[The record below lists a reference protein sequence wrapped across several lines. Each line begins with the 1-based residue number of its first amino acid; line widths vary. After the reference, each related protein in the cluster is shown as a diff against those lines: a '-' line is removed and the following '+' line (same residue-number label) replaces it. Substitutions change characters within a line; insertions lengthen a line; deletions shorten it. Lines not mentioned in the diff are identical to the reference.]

1 MRFNTLKLPLSFL
14 LILISTGLAFTQSA
28 NVPLNEDY
36 YHLLDRYEI
45 KQRAFSTDFFSNFKP
60 YGRQGIAQFLD
71 SLPENTSVSAADE
84 FNLNYLKLDN
94 WEFTDYEGRYS
105 KKPVLKNIY
114 KYQNDFYAHHGESFD
129 VHLSPVFY
137 FGLGQDDNSGSTPFI
152 NTRGAEIRGIID
164 DKIAFYTY
172 LGENQAVFPEYVQ
185 RWNRRYN
192 VVPGEGFWKRY
203 GDHGFDYFSVR
214 GYVNFNA
221 TRHIGIQLGY
231 DKNVIGSGQRSMLLS
246 DFSSS
251 YPFLKLN
258 VQVWKLQYQVMY
270 AQMIADQ
277 FFVANGGGSLGTRE
291 YPKKFM
297 TMHQLSINLSD
308 NFTLGFFESIIF
320 NKEDSLGNS
329 RFELNY
335 LNPLIFYTAIEQQA
349 GSADNVVV
357 GMDARWNIAG
367 SYQLYGQFLFD
378 EFVLSE
384 VFSGDGWWSNKYG
397 FQLGGKY
404 IDVLSIPNLDLQ
416 LEYNFSRPYTYA
428 HNNLQTSYSNYRQP
442 LAHPIGANLKEFM
455 AVLRYQPINRLTLMG
470 RLISANYGEDNP
482 GENWGKNVLLDY
494 TTYEQEYGNV
504 TGQGV
509 ATDLFMTQLVASYQ
523 WRHNL
528 FTDLTFTYRTE
539 ENELLAGTEPTS
551 FIQFAIRL
559 NAPRINHLF

>member
-1 MRFNTLKLPLSFL
+1 MKRLPIVLFFLCLTYRALS
-14 LILISTGLAFTQSA
+14 QSA

-36 YHLLDRYEI
+36 YHLIDRYEI

-60 YGRQGIAQFLD
+60 YARQGIAQFLD
-71 SLPENTSVSAADE
+71 SLPENVSVSSADA
-84 FNLNYLKLDN
+84 FNLDYLRVDN
-94 WEFTDYEGRYS
+94 WEFTKTDNRYS
-105 KKPVLKNIY
+105 KNPIFKKLY
-114 KYQNDFYAHHGESFD
+114 KYKNDLFGYNSESFD
-129 VHLSPVFY
+129 VHFSPVFY
-137 FGLGQDDNSGSTPFI
+137 FGVGQDDNSGSTPFI
-152 NTRGAEIRGIID
+152 NTRGAEIRGVID
-164 DKIAFYTY
+164 EKVAFYTY
-172 LGENQAVFPEYVQ
+172 LGENQAVFPGYVQ
-185 RWNRRYN
+185 RWNDRFN

-203 GDHGFDYFSVR
+203 NEHGFDYFSVR
-214 GYVNFNA
+214 GYINFNA
-221 TRHIGIQLGY
+221 TKHIGVQLGY

-258 VQVWKLQYQVMY
+258 AQVWKLQYQVMY
-270 AQMIADQ
+270 AQLIADQ
-277 FFVANGGGSLGTRE
+277 FFVADGSGSLGTRE

-297 TMHQLSINLSD
+297 TMHHLSINLSD

-349 GSADNVVV
+349 GSADNVVLGV
-357 GMDARWNIAG
+357 DARWNIAG

-378 EFVLSE
+378 EFVVSE

-404 IDVLSIPNLDLQ
+404 IDVLNIPNLDLQ
-416 LEYNFSRPYTYA
+416 LEYNFSRPYTYT
-428 HNNLQTSYSNYRQP
+428 HQTLQTSFTNYRQP
-442 LAHPIGANLKEFM
+442 LAHPIGANFKEFM
-455 AVLRYQPINRLTLMG
+455 AVLRYQPIDRLSLMG

-482 GENWGKNVLLDY
+482 GENWGRNILLSY
-494 TTYEQEYGNV
+494 STFEQEFGNV

-509 ATDLFMTQLVASYQ
+509 PTDLLFSQLIASYQ

-528 FTDLTFTYRTE
+528 FTDLTFTYRKE
-539 ENELLAGTEPTS
+539 ESDILVGVEPTT
-551 FIQFAIRL
+551 FVQFAIRL

>member
-1 MRFNTLKLPLSFL
+1 MIPTTIRLF
-14 LILISTGLAFTQSA
+14 LILPILLLVSSQALSQSA

-36 YHLLDRYEI
+36 YHLIDRYEI
-45 KQRAFSTDFFSNFKP
+45 KQRVFSTDFFSNFKP
-60 YGRQGIAQFLD
+60 YARRGIAAFLD
-71 SLPENTSVSAADE
+71 SLPANIGVSSADA
-84 FNLNYLKLDN
+84 FNLNYLKIDN
-94 WEFTDYEGRYS
+94 WEFTNDDNRFS
-105 KKPVLKNIY
+105 KRPILKNIY
-114 KYQNDFYAHHGESFD
+114 KYQNDFYGYHGASFD
-129 VHLSPVFY
+129 VHLSPVVY

-152 NTRGAEIRGIID
+152 NTRGAEVRGIID
-164 DKIAFYTY
+164 DKVAFYAY
-172 LGENQAVFPEYVQ
+172 VGENQAVFPEYVQ
-185 RWNRRYN
+185 RWNRRNN

-221 TRHIGIQLGY
+221 TEHIGIQLGY

-258 VQVWKLQYQVMY
+258 AQVWKLQYQVMY
-270 AQMIADQ
+270 AQLIADQ

-297 TMHQLSINLSD
+297 TMHHLSINLSD

-320 NKEDSLGNS
+320 NKADSLGNS

-349 GSADNVVV
+349 GSADNVVL

-404 IDVLSIPNLDLQ
+404 IDVLNVPNLDLQ
-416 LEYNFSRPYTYA
+416 VEYNFSRPYTYA
-428 HNNLQTSYSNYRQP
+428 HQTLQTSYTHYRQP
-442 LAHPIGANLKEFM
+442 LAHPIGANFKEFM
-455 AVLRYQPINRLTLMG
+455 AVLRYQPVSRLTLMG
-470 RLISANYGEDNP
+470 RVISARYGEDRT
-482 GENWGKNVLLDY
+482 GENWGKNVLLNY
-494 TTYEQEYGNV
+494 STYEQEYGNV

-509 ATDLFMTQLVASYQ
+509 ATDLLMTQLVASYQ

-528 FTDLTFTYRTE
+528 FTDLTFTYRNE
-539 ENELLAGTEPTS
+539 ESELLAGTAPTS
-551 FIQFAIRL
+551 FVQFAIRL

>member
-1 MRFNTLKLPLSFL
+1 MIINTIRRSLSFL
-14 LILISTGLAFTQSA
+14 LILISIGQAFSQSA

-36 YHLLDRYEI
+36 YHLIDRYEI

-71 SLPENTSVSAADE
+71 SLPENTGVSSADE

-152 NTRGAEIRGIID
+152 NTRGVEVRGVID
-164 DKIAFYTY
+164 EKIAFYTY

-221 TRHIGIQLGY
+221 TKHIGIQLGY
-231 DKNVIGSGQRSMLLS
+231 DKNMIGSGQRSMLLS

-270 AQMIADQ
+270 AQMVADQ
-277 FFVANGGGSLGTRE
+277 FFVAGGGGSLGTRE

-349 GSADNVVV
+349 GSSDNVVV

-367 SYQLYGQFLFD
+367 NYQLYGQFLFD

-404 IDVLSIPNLDLQ
+404 IDVLNIPNLDLQ

-428 HNNLQTSYSNYRQP
+428 HQNLQTSYSNYRQP

-455 AVLRYQPINRLTLMG
+455 AVLRYQPINRLTFMG
-470 RLISANYGEDNP
+470 RLISATYGEDNP
-482 GENWGKNVLLDY
+482 GENWGRNVLLNY
-494 TTYEQEYGNV
+494 TTFEQEYGNV

-509 ATDLFMTQLVASYQ
+509 ATDLLMTQLVASYQ

-528 FTDLTFTYRTE
+528 FTDLTFTYRNE

-551 FIQFAIRL
+551 FVQFAIRL